1 MSGLASLDGEVL
13 GHDQTGRNVAMAAAD
28 HLAAGGVS
36 VTLNTQDATI
46 GMEAMRLEISPFMKR
61 FYQHGV
67 AIQTDQELVSAES
80 ADNKIEATFR
90 NMHTGA
96 LSCRLFDHV
105 VVEAGTLPNDELFYD
120 LAEAAA
126 NRGVTDLDA
135 MRDGRAQ
142 PVTEEDGY
150 RLYRIGDV
158 AGSRDIHCAILDALR
173 ICANI

>member
-1 MSGLASLDGEVL
+1 M
-13 GHDQTGRNVAMAAAD
+13 
-28 HLAAGGVS
+28 
-36 VTLNTQDATI
+36 TLNTQDATI

-96 LSCRLFDHV
+96 LSRRLFDHV

-120 LAEAAA
+120 LAGAAA
-126 NRGVTDLDA
+126 NRGVADLEA
-135 MRDGRAQ
+135 MREGRAQ
-142 PVTEEDGY
+142 PESEEDGY

-158 AGSRDIHCAILDALR
+158 VGSRDIHCALLDAHR

>member
-1 MSGLASLDGEVL
+1 
-13 GHDQTGRNVAMAAAD
+13 
-28 HLAAGGVS
+28 
-36 VTLNTQDATI
+36 
-46 GMEAMRLEISPFMKR
+46 
-61 FYQHGV
+61 
-67 AIQTDQELVSAES
+67 
-80 ADNKIEATFR
+80 
-90 NMHTGA
+90 MHTGA
-96 LSCRLFDHV
+96 LSRRLFDHV
-105 VVEAGTLPNDELFYD
+105 VVEAGTLPNDELFYN
-120 LAEAAA
+120 LAEAAT